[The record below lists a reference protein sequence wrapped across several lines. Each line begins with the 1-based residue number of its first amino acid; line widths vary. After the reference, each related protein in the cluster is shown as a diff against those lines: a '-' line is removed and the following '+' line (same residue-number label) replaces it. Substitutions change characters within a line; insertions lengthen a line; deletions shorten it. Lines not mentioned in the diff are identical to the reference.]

1 MVVLGWFLYAARGVV
16 VTLLL
21 AIVISAA
28 FDPVVSYLA
37 RKRIPRILGTIII
50 YLVAFFIIGLVIYAF
65 VPIALEELTDLIK
78 YSKKFLGPVGEQANI
93 ENIVNALSLNLN
105 KFADLLFSGNISL
118 IDIASRFLG
127 GLFSVIAL
135 FVLSFYLTLGRD
147 GVGKFLLAILPAAY
161 EAKVINIYGRV
172 THKIGRWLTGQLF
185 ISLVAGLVIFIGLW
199 LLGVKY
205 SLLLG
210 ILAGVLELIPFVG
223 PIFTGAVSIL
233 IALGTSTSL
242 ALYTFIFFI
251 VIQQLESH
259 VLTPIVM
266 RYTTTLN
273 PVVILTALLIGGKV
287 FGVVGLIL
295 GVPVAVLFQEMIE
308 EWTDHKQTRRG
319 LGL

>member
-1 MVVLGWFLYAARGVV
+1 MVLFGWFLYAARDVM

-21 AIVISAA
+21 AVVISSA
-28 FDPVVSYLA
+28 FDPVVSYLEK
-37 RKRIPRILGTIII
+37 KRIPRILGTIII
-50 YLVAFFIIGLVIYAF
+50 YLAALFVVGLIIYAF
-65 VPIALEELTDLIK
+65 VPIALQEFTDLLK
-78 YSKKFLGPVGEQANI
+78 YSKRFLGPVGEQANI
-93 ENIVNALSLNLN
+93 ENIIDALSLNLG

-127 GLFSVIAL
+127 GVFSVIAL

-147 GVGKFLLAILPAAY
+147 GVKKFLLAILPDAH

-172 THKIGRWLTGQLF
+172 TRKIGKWLTGQLF
-185 ISLVAGLVIFIGLW
+185 ISLVVGLITFIGLW
-199 LLGVKY
+199 ILGVKY

-210 ILAGVLELIPFVG
+210 ILAGVLEIIPFVG
-223 PIFTGAVSIL
+223 PIFTGAVAVL
-233 IALGTSTSL
+233 IALGSSSSL
-242 ALYTFIFFI
+242 ALYTFILFV

-259 VLTPIVM
+259 ALTPIVM

-287 FGVVGLIL
+287 FGPVGLIL

-308 EWTDHKQTRRG
+308 EWTDHKQAKRG